1 MTMLTL
7 ATAHRAHPS
16 ADLPVPDDVVDV
28 LLWRTAFD
36 VAAEH
41 QRGPTGD
48 CTNLR
53 CASEHGTC
61 TPARQALHALRMA
74 RRTPAP
80 APQPTTST
88 PHATPPSPA
97 PPWPLPPIAGRATV
111 TVARPNTTRFTG
123 WFTSTARAVN
133 TLRLYHLPRRQPG
146 AALAY
151 AAGGMATT

>member
-7 ATAHRAHPS
+7 ATTHRTHPS
-16 ADLPVPDDVVDV
+16 ADVPVPADVVDV

-61 TPARQALHALRMA
+61 TPARQALHALHVA
-74 RRTPAP
+74 RRAPAP
-80 APQPTTST
+80 APQPTTNT
-88 PHATPPSPA
+88 PHTTPPSPG
-97 PPWPLPPIAGRATV
+97 PSRPQPQIVGRA

-151 AAGGMATT
+151 ATGGMATT

>member
-7 ATAHRAHPS
+7 ATAHRTHPS
-16 ADLPVPDDVVDV
+16 ADVTVPDDVVDV

-61 TPARQALHALRMA
+61 TPARQALHALRIA
-74 RRTPAP
+74 RRAP
-80 APQPTTST
+80 APTPQPTRNT
-88 PHATPPSPA
+88 PHTTPPSPG
-97 PPWPLPPIAGRATV
+97 PSRPQPPIAGRA

-123 WFTSTARAVN
+123 WFTSTARAVS

-151 AAGGMATT
+151 ATGGMATT

>member
-7 ATAHRAHPS
+7 ATTHRTHPS

-74 RRTPAP
+74 RRAPDPAL
-80 APQPTTST
+80 QPTTSM
-88 PHATPPSPA
+88 PEVAPPSPA
-97 PPWPLPPIAGRATV
+97 ASRPLPPIVGRA

-123 WFTSTARAVN
+123 WFTTTARAVN
-133 TLRLYHLPRRQPG
+133 TLRLYHLPHRQPG
-146 AALAY
+146 AALAH
-151 AAGGMATT
+151 ATGGMATT